1 MPVLGVTGGVAT
13 GKSSFTG
20 LLLRHLPAEL
30 FDADHA
36 AHDLLAND
44 HAIRQTVVV
53 AFGAAGCDTAGNPDR
68 AKLRALVFDDET
80 KRRQLER
87 ILHPAIRA
95 RWLARAAETGR
106 TGGFLVVD
114 IPLLFETQAE
124 LHFDRIIIVA
134 CSPRTQRQRLAEQRR
149 LSAGLAE
156 KIITA
161 QLDLATKI
169 THAHHVIWNDS
180 TLSCLERQARLLAG
194 WLGRARV

>member
-1 MPVLGVTGGVAT
+1 MPVLGVTGGIAT

-30 FDADHA
+30 FDADQA
-36 AHDLLAND
+36 AHDLLAD
-44 HAIRQTVVV
+44 DRAIHLAVVET
-53 AFGAAGCDTAGNPDR
+53 FGAAICDAAGRPDR
-68 AKLRALVFDDET
+68 AKLRALVFADEA

-95 RWLARAAETGR
+95 RWIARATETGR
-106 TGGFLVVD
+106 TGGWFVVD

-124 LHFDRIIIVA
+124 ASFDRIIVVA
-134 CSPRTQRQRLAEQRR
+134 CSPRTQRRRLAEQRG

-169 THAHHVIWNDS
+169 NHAHHVIWNDS
-180 TLSCLERQARLLAG
+180 TLPCLERQSRLLAG
-194 WLGRARV
+194 WLHHARA

>member
-30 FDADHA
+30 FDADQS
-36 AHDLLAND
+36 AHDLLAHD
-44 HAIRQTVVV
+44 TTIRQAVVET
-53 AFGAAGCDTAGNPDR
+53 FGAAICHTAGNPDR
-68 AKLRALVFDDET
+68 AKLRALIFDDEA

-95 RWLARAAETGR
+95 RWIARAAETGR
-106 TGGFLVVD
+106 TGGWFVVD
-114 IPLLFETQAE
+114 IPLLFEAQAE
-124 LHFDRIIIVA
+124 THFDRIIVVA
-134 CSPRTQRQRLAEQRR
+134 CSPRTQRRRLAEQRG
-149 LSAGLAE
+149 LSSGLAE
-156 KIITA
+156 KIITS

-169 THAHHVIWNDS
+169 NHAHHVIWNDS

-194 WLGRARV
+194 WLDRTRG